1 MLSSPPPRTS
11 PLLGNVSHAPDL
23 GTAALILGA
32 ILLLAALLGGA
43 LFKSSAAK
51 PVRLILGVAGAAL
64 LVYAGLPYLTRS
76 QPAAALVPAPL
87 AAPAAPAAASALPGD
102 PQRAVIVA
110 LEDCN
115 APSAPSVP
123 DAAKAT
129 RTEMIAAHTAFQQYD
144 AATNAYTHCV
154 DAASDKVLKEFPQA
168 SEAELQTVK
177 VLSVGA
183 HNTVIDQEQALADQ
197 FNVQVKAFR
206 AKHPGQ

>member
-1 MLSSPPPRTS
+1 MPS
-11 PLLGNVSHAPDL
+11 DL

-87 AAPAAPAAASALPGD
+87 AAPAAAAAASALPGD

-110 LEDCN
+110 LEGCN

-129 RTEMIAAHTAFQQYD
+129 RAEMIAAHTAFQQYD
-144 AATNAYTHCV
+144 AATNAYTRCV

-168 SEAELQTVK
+168 SEAELQAVK

-197 FNVQVKAFR
+197 FNVQIKAFR